1 LSVPP
6 HLPLDAHYVQAELES
21 AVGFGCW
28 FRLLVSAVGFGC
40 WFLLL
45 VMAEVNGAKSLVSV
59 LSSPDKVAGW
69 AAQAATLPRVVSH

>member
-1 LSVPP
+1 MPP

-21 AVGFGCW
+21 LFPFGCW
-28 FRLLVSAVGFGC
+28 FR
-40 WFLLL
+40 LL